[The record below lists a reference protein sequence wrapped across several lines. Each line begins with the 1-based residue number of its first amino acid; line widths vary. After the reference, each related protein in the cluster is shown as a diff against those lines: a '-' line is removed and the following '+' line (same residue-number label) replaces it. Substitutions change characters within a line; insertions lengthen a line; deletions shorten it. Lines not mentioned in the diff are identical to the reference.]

1 MEINYFKE
9 RKILITGITGFVGR
23 ALSDRLSSLG
33 AIIYGISRSVNND
46 ARNLNADIL
55 DYPKINKFIKDSK
68 IKICFH
74 LASKALVESGQENP
88 YQTFK
93 INTEGTLNI
102 LESARNNNLDRIIVA
117 STSHVYGKNK
127 VPYLESY
134 MPRPTRPYE
143 TSKACT
149 DLIAQSYADTFNLPV
164 LIPRFVNIY
173 GPNDLNFDRL
183 IPKTIRSVLSNQQ
196 PKMWDGTA
204 KRDYLFIDDQQPK
217 MWDGTAK
224 RDYLFIDDAIQAY
237 LLLAK
242 VNMKKV
248 ENNRVF
254 NFGSSNIITVS
265 EVIKK
270 IIDISKKQLEIEKI
284 DDLRMNEIKSQY
296 VSWKKAKQLLGWE
309 PKVDLDLGLKR
320 TVAWYSRFLYNK
332 R

>member
-9 RKILITGITGFVGR
+9 KKVLITGITGFVGR

-74 LASKALVESGQENP
+74 LASEALVESGQENP

-204 KRDYLFIDDQQPK
+204 KRDYLFIDD
-217 MWDGTAK
+217 
-224 RDYLFIDDAIQAY
+224 AIQAY

>member
-74 LASKALVESGQENP
+74 LASEALVESGQENP

-204 KRDYLFIDDQQPK
+204 KRDYLFIDD
-217 MWDGTAK
+217 
-224 RDYLFIDDAIQAY
+224 AIQAY